1 MSENPIIQVQNVFTS
16 YGSKKVLSDISFDV
30 YPGEIFMIT
39 GASGCGKTTL
49 LNSMISLLEVSNGD
63 VFLDG
68 ESIVKANERERL
80 AILRKIGVLYQSGA
94 LFGSLSLLENVSLP
108 LQELTALP
116 MDAIQRIAH
125 NKLKMVNLD
134 EFSHYMPASTSGG
147 MQKRTAI
154 ARAMALDPKILFL
167 DEPSAGLDP
176 STSVELDQII
186 KNLSKNL
193 GITFVIVSHDLS
205 SIYNIGQRVIFLHGG
220 SVMAE
225 GKPEALKKHKDP
237 AVYRFFNR
245 EPVS

>member
-1 MSENPIIQVQNVFTS
+1 MSETPIIQVQNVTTG
-16 YGSKKVLSDISFDV
+16 YGKKKVLSEVSFDV
-30 YPGEIFMIT
+30 YPGEVFMIT
-39 GASGCGKTTL
+39 GVSGCGKTTL
-49 LNSMISLLEVSNGD
+49 LNSMISLLEVISGD
-63 VFLDG
+63 IFLDG
-68 ESIVKANERERL
+68 SSIVKANEKERL

-94 LFGSLSLLENVSLP
+94 LFGSMSLLENVSLP
-108 LQELTALP
+108 LKELTALP
-116 MDAIQRIAH
+116 IDAIQRIAH

-134 EFSHYMPASTSGG
+134 EFSHYMPASASGG

-205 SIYNIGQRVIFLHGG
+205 SIYNIGQRVIFLHDGR
-220 SVMAE
+220 VMAE
-225 GKPEALKKHKDP
+225 GKPEDLRKHKDP